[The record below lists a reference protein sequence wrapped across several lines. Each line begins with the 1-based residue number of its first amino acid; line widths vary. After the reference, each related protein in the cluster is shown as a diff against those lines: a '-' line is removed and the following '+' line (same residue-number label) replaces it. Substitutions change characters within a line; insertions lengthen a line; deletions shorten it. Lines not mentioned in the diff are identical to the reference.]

1 MSINVKVEFTGGLEL
16 IMKDKAKQATVTLPA
31 LTDGEPTTIRQV
43 ILYVR
48 DNLVADKP
56 QLFSTDD
63 TVRPG
68 VLVMINDS
76 DWEVEGD
83 IAYQVQDKDEVIFI
97 STMHGG

>member
-1 MSINVKVEFTGGLEL
+1 FSGGLEL
-16 IMKDKAKQATVTLPA
+16 IMKDKVRQATVSLPA
-31 LTDGEPTTIRQV
+31 TADGKPTTVRQV

-56 QLFSTDD
+56 QLFSTEN

-76 DWEVEGD
+76 DWEVEGEND
-83 IAYQVQDKDEVIFI
+83 YQVQDKDKILFI